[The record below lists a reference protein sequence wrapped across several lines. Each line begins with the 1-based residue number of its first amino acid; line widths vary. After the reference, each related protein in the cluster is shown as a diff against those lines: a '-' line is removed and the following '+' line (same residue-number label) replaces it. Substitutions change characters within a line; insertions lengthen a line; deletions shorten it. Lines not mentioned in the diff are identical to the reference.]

1 MEFYLVYVGSIK
13 LSYLN
18 GVFFA
23 KSIGHIY
30 LGIFKLEYLTQYSAG
45 LSQAGWGGG
54 WGGWGTFS
62 LPPQFLADQLILSQP
77 GGAHYPHPVLQ
88 APPDFQTLR
97 RP

>member
-1 MEFYLVYVGSIK
+1 MYVGSIK

-77 GGAHYPHPVLQ
+77 GG
-88 APPDFQTLR
+88 PPNNTGTPRFSDLPTALYSKSI
-97 RP
+97 